1 MDSVPVAERPQ
12 PVPPSDL
19 DLADESTAP
28 APSITLTADDLA
40 AIEGLQA
47 LHATRTATRPAPS
60 SSVAEAPASRATSE
74 PTDPS
79 ARSAADSDAARCP
92 IPAALTGGA
101 AACPVVAGAPRRP
114 VQRSNADL
122 FMRRLLRIADSPA
135 DRTDAVT
142 YQAFR
147 RSMMISAVRCT
158 LTYVVFPLVLPMLSF
173 ASGVGSVIGVV
184 IGSIALVCDTYVIR
198 RFFAVDHRY
207 RWPFTAIVAS
217 IMVLLSVLLV
227 QDLIH
232 IGQSLSS

>member
-40 AIEGLQA
+40 DIEGLQA
-47 LHATRTATRPAPS
+47 LHARRTADHSTDHPADRTDGTAADQPVS
-60 SSVAEAPASRATSE
+60 SPEPPAS
-74 PTDPS
+74 D
-79 ARSAADSDAARCP
+79 DVAARCP

-101 AACPVVAGAPRRP
+101 AACPVGAGGVTTSRP

-122 FMRRLLRIADSPA
+122 FMRRLLRVSDPPVN
-135 DRTDAVT
+135 RTDAIT

-158 LTYVVFPLVLPMLSF
+158 LTYVVFPLILPMLSF

-184 IGSIALVCDTYVIR
+184 IGSVALVCDTFVIR

-227 QDLIH
+227 QDLVH
-232 IGQSLSS
+232 IAQSLS